1 MTASAVIELENEY
14 QKVQQDYQLFIDR
27 ISLFSNHSNV
37 VHEKTRQKR
46 QVGVAG
52 AAGAAVILRPKLEAV
67 GYKLF
72 SIVGLCKSQEA
83 RLIEKPNKE
92 NQRNKGHVGWLNT
105 QTGRAVKF
113 LSAEELATCTRVE
126 TISNNADQ
134 NLDLLVTQ
142 INEMGKK

>member
-1 MTASAVIELENEY
+1 MTASAVIEVENEY

-27 ISLFSNHSNV
+27 MSLFSNHSNV

-46 QVGVAG
+46 QVRVAG
-52 AAGAAVILRPKLEAV
+52 AAGAAVILRPKLKAV
-67 GYKLF
+67 GCKLF

-83 RLIEKPNKE
+83 RHIEKLNKE
-92 NQRNKGHVGWLNT
+92 NQRNKRHVGWLNT
-105 QTGRAVKF
+105 QTGGAVKI
-113 LSAEELATCTRVE
+113 LSAEELATRTRVE

-142 INEMGKK
+142 INKMGKK